1 MSGDRDLD
9 RIMARRLAEMQSA
22 ARQDSQGPGGTP
34 RPPRDALVSVLGN
47 RGLEVL
53 ERSEEQFPRQAGA
66 VVSQLASLIEAG
78 QLNQTI
84 DGGQLL
90 QVFRLLGL
98 NVRMPTRISVERD
111 GKMASLSERI
121 RSMDGTN

>member
-1 MSGDRDLD
+1 MSDDSDLD
-9 RIMARRLAEMQSA
+9 RIMAKRLAEMQSA
-22 ARQDSQGPGGTP
+22 ARQGTEP
-34 RPPRDALVSVLGN
+34 EEAQRPPREALVSMLGH
-47 RGLEVL
+47 RGVEVL
-53 ERSEEQFPRQAGA
+53 ERAEDQFPQQAGV
-66 VVSQLASLIEAG
+66 VVSQLARLIESG
-78 QLNQTI
+78 QLSQTI

-121 RSMDGTN
+121 RSMDGAN

>member
-9 RIMARRLAEMQSA
+9 RIMAKRLDEMRSA
-22 ARQDSQGPGGTP
+22 ARRDAGEPGEAR
-34 RPPRDALVSVLGN
+34 RPPRDALISMLGH
-47 RGLEVL
+47 RGMEVL
-53 ERSEEQFPRQAGA
+53 ERAEAQFPRQAGMA
-66 VVSQLASLIEAG
+66 VSQMARLIEAG
-78 QLNQTI
+78 QLRQTI

-90 QVFRLLGL
+90 QVFRLLGM

-121 RSMDGTN
+121 RGMADAD

>member
-1 MSGDRDLD
+1 MSGDSDLD
-9 RIMARRLAEMQSA
+9 RIMARRLAEMRSA
-22 ARQDSQGPGGTP
+22 ARQGAEPQEAR
-34 RPPRDALVSVLGN
+34 RPARDALVSVLGH
-47 RGLEVL
+47 RGVEVL
-53 ERSEEQFPRQAGA
+53 ERAEAQFPQQAGV
-66 VVSQLASLIEAG
+66 VVSQLARLIESG

-90 QVFRLLGL
+90 QVFRMLGL

-121 RSMDGTN
+121 RGMDEID

>member
-9 RIMARRLAEMQSA
+9 RIMARRLAEMRSA
-22 ARQDSQGPGGTP
+22 ARQGTGPAGER
-34 RPPRDALVSVLGN
+34 RPPRDALVSMLGH
-47 RGLEVL
+47 RGVEVL
-53 ERSEEQFPRQAGA
+53 ERAEEQFPQQAGV
-66 VVSQLASLIEAG
+66 VVSRLAALIEAG
-78 QLNQTI
+78 QLTQTI

-98 NVRMPTRISVERD
+98 HVRMPTRISVERD

-121 RSMDGTN
+121 RGMDGTN